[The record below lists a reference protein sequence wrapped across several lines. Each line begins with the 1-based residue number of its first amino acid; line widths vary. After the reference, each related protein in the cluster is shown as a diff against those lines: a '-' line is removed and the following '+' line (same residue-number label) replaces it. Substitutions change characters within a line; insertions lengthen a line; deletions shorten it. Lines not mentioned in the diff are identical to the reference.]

1 MREKRKE
8 PTGKKEGK
16 NKMVKNATS
25 VHAGTSEKWKRRCG
39 RERGKMEKRKEGSK
53 VEKGRE
59 RKWKQTNKQTQQR
72 LLKLLGTGFGAKSKG
87 NAEMGWPCPVLQGL
101 RMNVGWG
108 FHQVFLESK
117 PQAAGKIR
125 GRRARIWG
133 EGRMEKNGLCPCPIP
148 SVDSHTKKPR

>member
-1 MREKRKE
+1 MSILGRLRNGKGDAGEKEERWKNVRK
-8 PTGKKEGK
+8 GARWKKEERENGK
-16 NKMVKNATS
+16 
-25 VHAGTSEKWKRRCG
+25 
-39 RERGKMEKRKEGSK
+39 
-53 VEKGRE
+53 
-59 RKWKQTNKQTQQR
+59 KQTNKQTQQR
-72 LLKLLGTGFGAKSKG
+72 LLKLLGTGFGAKSNG
-87 NAEMGWPCPVLQGL
+87 DAEMGGPCPVLQGL